1 MIHTI
6 KKFIIIFISVNND
19 EFEVS
24 ELPEADQGLQLTNLS
39 ETEGESVISAN
50 ESVTRPSEID
60 NRPLAAGTGN
70 LTENPAI
77 NSQMSFK
84 EVNPRINMSDIKRHE
99 REKIKTSLEK
109 EMKKSVPKRSESLSF
124 LSKPSPI
131 LETLGISGTSARGE
145 GSGHNLRKKPKT
157 TFFLYSD
164 LKPKEK
170 DKKK

>member
-1 MIHTI
+1 MG
-6 KKFIIIFISVNND
+6 
-19 EFEVS
+19 

-70 LTENPAI
+70 FTENPAI

-84 EVNPRINMSDIKRHE
+84 EINPRINMSDIKRHE
-99 REKIKTSLEK
+99 KEKLKTSLEK

-124 LSKPSPI
+124 LSKPSPN

-157 TFFLYSD
+157 TTFFGIPISSP
-164 LKPKEK
+164 KKKEK
-170 DKKK
+170 KK